1 MDDRRD
7 TMLQRAGR
15 AALAGS
21 LALGMAVVMTWP
33 LAAGLGHLG
42 RTTSDDGRYAIWNVA
57 WVAHTLTEQP
67 LQLFDAN
74 IFHPH
79 PLTLAYSEI
88 NLVAGL
94 IAIPGWLLTAN
105 PYVAHNL
112 ALLFAFSSSA
122 VGAWLL
128 ARHLC
133 GDGAAAL
140 PAAVAYAFCPYF
152 FGHSPHIQLL
162 MGGGIPLALLMVH
175 RLAEQPSRA
184 RGAWLGLTLGVQALA
199 CAYYGILAGLMV
211 GYAALFLAASRGL
224 WRSRVFWEGL
234 GAGAVVSAVLVV
246 PFFIPY
252 LEIVEGGF
260 ARTLDDSRRYSANL
274 ASYLASP
281 AHLHRPLLTLSNSL
295 LGRWNEVLFPGVTAL
310 LLGGTGFVLALRG
323 GAAGKVAGPVR
334 ETALLYASLGAL
346 TIWASFGPDAG
357 LYTVLYE
364 FIPLFSFL
372 RAPSRFGVVI
382 PLILGIFA
390 ALALVRLPSRLRT
403 RAGIAA
409 ALLTAVELNVLPFP
423 WERAP
428 VVPRPYQMLAR
439 LPKAPVAEFPFYGGR
454 VAFPLH
460 TQYMLFSTSHWQPLV
475 NGYSDHIP
483 AEWRQAAAVLD
494 GFPSHDGFAVLR
506 RYRVRYIGVH
516 WDMYVGRAQ
525 EIRERLQPFMRH
537 LRELSSD
544 DRMTLYEVVSFP

>member
-1 MDDRRD
+1 MDDRRE
-7 TMLQRAGR
+7 TMLQRARR

-57 WVAHTLTEQP
+57 WVARTLTEQP

-94 IAIPGWLLTAN
+94 IGIPGWLLTGN

-122 VGAWLL
+122 IGAWLL

-133 GDGAAAL
+133 GDGASAL

-162 MGGGIPLALLMVH
+162 MGGGIPLALLMLH
-175 RLAEQPSRA
+175 RLAEGPSRG
-184 RGAWLGLTLGVQALA
+184 RGAWLGLTLAVQALA

-224 WRSRVFWEGL
+224 WRSRPFWEGL
-234 GAGAVVSAVLVV
+234 ATGVAVSAILVAPFFV
-246 PFFIPY
+246 PF
-252 LEIVEGGF
+252 LEILEGGF

-281 AHLHRPLLTLSNSL
+281 AHLHRPLLTLGNDL
-295 LGRWNEVLFPGVTAL
+295 LGRWNEVLFPGLMVIV
-310 LLGGTGFVLALRG
+310 LGGAGLVVAVRERTTGLAG
-323 GAAGKVAGPVR
+323 GAR
-334 ETALLYASLGAL
+334 ETALLYGSLGAL
-346 TIWASFGPDAG
+346 TLWASFGPDAG

-364 FIPLFSFL
+364 IIPLFSFL
-372 RAPSRFGVVI
+372 RAPSRFGVVV
-382 PLILGIFA
+382 PLLLGIFA
-390 ALALVRLPSRLRT
+390 AIAIARLPSRLRV
-403 RAGIAA
+403 RAGIGL

-428 VVPRPYQMLAR
+428 VVPRPYQLLAR

-483 AEWRQAAAVLD
+483 AEWRKAAAVLD
-494 GFPSHDGFAVLR
+494 GFPSHESFAVLR
-506 RYRVRYIGVH
+506 RHRVRYIGVH

-525 EIRERLQPFMRH
+525 EIRDRLQPFMRH
-537 LRELSSD
+537 LRELSAD
-544 DRMTLYEVVSFP
+544 ERMTLYEVVSFP